1 MSDLQRYPLSLDL
14 ISLLSLQHKLVS
26 HCYSETA
33 EKIINVHLEIFSH
46 ILLIL
51 DQTTVYEYRRE

>member
-26 HCYSETA
+26 HCYSETTV
-33 EKIINVHLEIFSH
+33 KIMNVHLEIYSH

-51 DQTTVYEYRRE
+51 DQSDNGLWVPS